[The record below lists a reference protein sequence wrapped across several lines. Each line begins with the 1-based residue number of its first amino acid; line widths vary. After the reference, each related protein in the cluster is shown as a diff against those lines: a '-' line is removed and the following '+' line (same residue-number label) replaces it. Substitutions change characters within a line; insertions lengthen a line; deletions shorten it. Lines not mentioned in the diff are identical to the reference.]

1 MKKFKTVEEMRQ
13 ESDFL
18 EDKSAEISGITT
30 GKVLTIEGKEYIVI
44 EHIKDDQYKV
54 LANGL
59 ASSDTKTFGST
70 NEYKTSRIA
79 TYLDN
84 DYYNSLPKNIRN
96 AIVETPIQQKVS
108 STGYDN
114 GKNSPTWTGEI
125 KGAGTHKVFLPSWE
139 ELTKAARST
148 DKETLQTLVIG
159 KYVWL
164 RDTYSNLVLYV
175 GVNGNLGNDYPYNI
189 CYVRPAFVIDLSK
202 VKYILLEGIKQEE
215 NKPFALIKGKA
226 TFGRYDIPKVRTS
239 GNVFEAS
246 DCKTEVIKTF
256 NTIEEARKELDKYNT
271 SFYLANKKDET
282 ITATEYCLEENGKK
296 IAYSNRNFT
305 AFVAFESE
313 EGLKTLTKIFP
324 SNDFGDKAYDCC
336 QEWALKAFK
345 FFEEDLSVGVN
356 EWDVK
361 YIDSILTVEEYIKL
375 YDFGHLLC
383 DDKFDEFYIRKC
395 LDRNKKEYLEITTR
409 RNCDEYNYF
418 DVPILK
424 KGEFAGL
431 KFDVQYSQ
439 HDLDLEFVAATEIE
453 F

>member
-1 MKKFKTVEEMRQ
+1 MKKIKTYEN
-13 ESDFL
+13 L
-18 EDKSAEISGITT
+18 EDKSTEISGITT
-30 GKVLTIEGKEYIVI
+30 GTVLTIEGQEYIVI
-44 EHIKDDQYKV
+44 ENVQGNQYKV
-54 LANGL
+54 L
-59 ASSDTKTFGST
+59 SSDAVWKRFDDNRSNNYATST
-70 NEYKTSRIA
+70 IA
-79 TYLDN
+79 DYLDN
-84 DYYNSLPKNIRN
+84 DYYNNLPEIIKN
-96 AIVETPIQQKVS
+96 AVVKTPIQQ
-108 STGYDN
+108 TELNTYAFINPTNWGE
-114 GKNSPTWTGEI
+114 KND
-125 KGAGTHKVFLPSWE
+125 AGTHKVFIPSWE
-139 ELTKAARST
+139 EVTKVYGTSHYKLKAYAPDSWT
-148 DKETLQTLVIG
+148 
-159 KYVWL
+159 WL
-164 RDTYSNLVLYV
+164 RDIYSSDVLVVDCNGILDSSVPHINL
-175 GVNGNLGNDYPYNI
+175 
-189 CYVRPAFVIDLSK
+189 YVRPAFVIDLSK
-202 VKYILLEGIKQEE
+202 VKYILLEGIEQEE
-215 NKPFALIKGKA
+215 NKPFVLIKGKA

-271 SFYLANKKDET
+271 SFYLANKKDDT
-282 ITATEYCLEENGKK
+282 ITATEYCLEENSKK

-375 YDFGHLLC
+375 YDLGHLLC

-395 LDRNKKEYLEITTR
+395 LDKNKKEYLEITTR

-418 DVPILK
+418 DVPILEK
-424 KGEFAGL
+424 DEFSGL
-431 KFDVQYSQ
+431 KLDVQYSQ
-439 HDLDLEFVAATEIE
+439 HDLDLEFVTATEIE

>member
-1 MKKFKTVEEMRQ
+1 MKEFKTVEETRR
-13 ESDFL
+13 EPDFL
-18 EDKSAEISGITT
+18 EDKSAEISGVTT
-30 GKVLTIEGKEYIVI
+30 GKVLTIEGQEYIVI
-44 EHIKDDQYKV
+44 ENVQGNQYKV
-54 LANGL
+54 LANEL
-59 ASSDTKTFGST
+59 ASSDTKTFGLT
-70 NEYKTSRIA
+70 NEYKTSKIA

-84 DYYNSLPKNIRN
+84 DYYNSLPENIKN
-96 AIVETPIQQKVS
+96 AIIETPVQQKDLKAW
-108 STGYDN
+108 GGN
-114 GKNSPTWTGEI
+114 NPTDWDTP
-125 KGAGTHKVFLPSWE
+125 KDAGTHKVFLPSWDE
-139 ELTKAARST
+139 ITKAAKST
-148 DKETLQTLVIG
+148 GPTTLQTFLNS

-164 RDTYSNLVLYV
+164 RDTCGIFMLYV
-175 GVNGNLGNDYPYNI
+175 GSNGGLYNNSPYDNV
-189 CYVRPAFVIDLSK
+189 YARPAFVLDLSK

-226 TFGRYDIPKVRTS
+226 TLGRYDIPKVRTS

-282 ITATEYCLEENGKK
+282 ITVTEYCLEENDVKL
-296 IAYSNRNFT
+296 AYSNRNFT

-336 QEWALKAFK
+336 QEWALKASR

-361 YIDSILTVEEYIKL
+361 YIDSILTVEEYVKL
-375 YDFGHLLC
+375 YDLGHLLC

-395 LDRNKKEYLEITTR
+395 LDRNKKEQLKITTR

-424 KGEFAGL
+424 KGEFSGL
-431 KFDVQYSQ
+431 KLDVQYSQ
-439 HDLDLEFVAATEIE
+439 HDLDLEFVTAAEIE